1 MRWVGALLL
10 VLAPLTSM
18 AQEVVVLRDVR
29 LFDGTGAPS
38 RDHVDIVIR
47 GTVIDRVEPT
57 GTSPLPEAKSVDG
70 RGTFVVPG
78 LISAH
83 SHVGQVDGVSRVPE
97 NYNREN
103 VLRQLRQYE
112 VYGVTTIVAL
122 GTNQE
127 PFYGIRREAHAGTI
141 PGADL
146 FGADR
151 GIGVRNGAP
160 SAQVLPSAA
169 DSVDRPQSVDEARAV
184 VRQAKDRGTDLIK
197 MWVDD
202 SRGTMPK
209 MTCEVYSAVIDE
221 AHRLGLRVSAHL
233 FNLQDARGLVEAGV
247 DIIAHGV
254 RDQPVDRALIDLMK
268 AKSVWYVATLALDD
282 ASFVYADRPAWMDEP
297 FFRHSVQ
304 PALQKQFDDPAWRE
318 KTLAAPGLKNS
329 REALKMNQRNLAI
342 LFESGVQIGFGT
354 DSGAMPLRIPGF
366 AEHRELELMVE
377 AGLTPAQALAIAT
390 GRTADLLKLPD
401 RGTIAAGVYTSPEI
415 AQIGLT
421 EGEAAALGRR
431 CRVVTQ
437 PLAVVDRAVIDG
449 AADGVLKLV
458 LDARSE
464 RLLGAM
470 LICDQAT
477 ALLPALGLLLRT
489 KAKVSTLGAAGLAYP
504 TLAGVFGKITD
515 GLLRERLTRP
525 VRWLLRQRF
534 RWLR

>member
-209 MTCEVYSAVIDE
+209 MAREVYSAVIDE

-318 KTLAAPGLKNS
+318 KTLAAPGPKNS
-329 REALKMNQRNLAI
+329 REALQMNQRNLAI

-377 AGLTPAQALAIAT
+377 AGLTPAEALAIAT

-401 RGTIAAGVYTSPEI
+401 RGTIAAGRSADLLI
-415 AQIGLT
+415 L
-421 EGEAAALGRR
+421 EADPTVAVTNTRRIREVWHRGRR
-431 CRVVTQ
+431 VAGPVTEFS
-437 PLAVVDRAVIDG
+437 P
-449 AADGVLKLV
+449 
-458 LDARSE
+458 
-464 RLLGAM
+464 
-470 LICDQAT
+470 
-477 ALLPALGLLLRT
+477 
-489 KAKVSTLGAAGLAYP
+489 
-504 TLAGVFGKITD
+504 
-515 GLLRERLTRP
+515 
-525 VRWLLRQRF
+525 
-534 RWLR
+534 